1 MANVLVFPCGS
12 EIGLEI
18 QRAFVGIKDVKLIG
32 ASSVPDHGR
41 FVFEHYHEGLPAVD
55 DDAFVKELA
64 ALVKKESIDFIFP
77 AHDSVVLKL
86 AEQQVAVGCPV
97 IGSAAKTCRIARSK
111 RLTYQHFKGTLR
123 SPEVFND
130 LPLSTIFETH
140 FPLFLKP
147 DVGQGSKGTFL
158 ARGRDDLAFYLHKDP
173 SLLILEYLPGDEY
186 TIDCFTD
193 YEGTLRFHGPR
204 RRTRII
210 NGISVGTECVAGE
223 EFAVMAEKI
232 NKHLPLN
239 GAWFFQAKR
248 AADGKLALMEIAPRI
263 GGSSAVYRMR
273 GVNFP
278 VLSYYNQQ
286 KIKVAIDCGDFSVAL
301 DRAWSNR
308 YRLGVT
314 YNHVYLDFDDCVC
327 IDGKLS
333 APVMRLIVAS
343 INAGIKV
350 HLLSKCAVDLEQK
363 LNSLRIRQLFDT
375 VTHIGR
381 TEDKTKYI
389 AHRDAI
395 FIDDSFAERHNVH
408 HVLGIPVFA
417 VDAVE
422 GLLRD

>member
-1 MANVLVFPCGS
+1 MSNVLVFPCGS

-18 QRAFVGIKDVKLIG
+18 HRAFQGIKDVKLIG

-41 FVFEHYHEGLPAVD
+41 FLFENYHEGLPALEAD
-55 DDAFVKELA
+55 TFLAELAAFVK
-64 ALVKKESIDFIFP
+64 KEHVDFIFP

-86 AEQQVAVGCPV
+86 AEHHEAIGCQV
-97 IGSAAKTCRIARSK
+97 IGSPAATCRIARSK
-111 RLTYQHFKGTLR
+111 RRTYQHFKGVLR
-123 SPEVFND
+123 VPEMFND
-130 LPLSTIFETH
+130 VASNALLDTH

-158 ARGRDDLAFYLHKDP
+158 AQDIDDLAFYRKKNP

-210 NGISVGTECVAGE
+210 NGISVGTESVQGE
-223 EFAVMAEKI
+223 EFAIMAREI
-232 NKHLPLN
+232 NDHLSLN

-248 AADGKLALMEIAPRI
+248 AANGELALLEVAPRI

-286 KIKVAIDCGDFSVAL
+286 KIKVSILCGDFPVAL

-308 YRLGVT
+308 YQLDIA

-327 IDGKLS
+327 VGGKLN
-333 APVMRLIVAS
+333 AMVMRLIVAS
-343 INAGIKV
+343 INAGKKV
-350 HLLSKCAVDLEQK
+350 HLLSKCAADLEQR
-363 LNSLRIRQLFDT
+363 LAEMRIKPLFDSA
-375 VTHIGR
+375 THIGR
-381 TEDKTKYI
+381 ADDKTKYI
-389 AHRDAI
+389 KHCDAI
-395 FIDDSFAERHNVH
+395 FVDDSFAERQNVH
-408 HVLGIPVFA
+408 NALGIPVFA